1 MAQSCNIYAQCKN
14 LQGEVVP
21 SKLFKSL
28 LEYSSNDRSFAKELY
43 RVALDPSFI
52 EKVRDKAQF
61 DENGEITLKSLL
73 ELTKTNIEQEKILK
87 SLNKEVGAGTF
98 DFTTAVQKIQG
109 FNRESEWKSNYIATI
124 QEKDGKYVV
133 SVQPRTAAVEQAL
146 AKTIS
151 NQTLQNRLINV
162 LAQHGVAVDF
172 LQEGNSRYSTANAVQ
187 NADGLYHLIQV
198 VNGEHVT
205 EELAEEAGHF
215 AVAALGDSPLVQRLM
230 SLLTPEVQREALGED
245 YNTKYLG
252 RDSRREVAGDLVGR
266 ALAGSIDKE
275 GVWSRLVQRIADTI
289 KRVFYTIKSD
299 EVRLARLE
307 AERIAD
313 DIARGFMSAD
323 SRGAIEN
330 ALKIKETLY
339 SADYSTNVQTYKEV
353 TTQLKAAINELRA
366 MNSSLADRMQMILMQ
381 VQAGREQNIDNTIGV
396 LADETALSGIA
407 EAMDQLLNL
416 MSEEIPQILN
426 SVDFNNTLDFA
437 SNMARNGHSL
447 REAHIAT
454 KRCIEVA
461 SIISEAIGND
471 PNTNQP
477 RLKGDLQ
484 NIQQLDPSTG
494 TIISQNL
501 FQLSDALSKFTS
513 ENVRNGFYSQ
523 LINKEAQFYLK
534 FLEDSYGS
542 SFVERGARA
551 IFNFKNWNKRG
562 KRLIEFKNPEKITL
576 EQLVKNLEEDINFFD
591 RWFSS
596 MANSGDII
604 CEIVDKVTKEA
615 NKQADTLTNEV
626 WDTLKALKEE
636 LSELG
641 ISDPVKFYEKDVNGN
656 LTGNLISDK
665 LWGVWEQQYNDF
677 MQEKKEEFLKAHE
690 VSKGVYDFDNKTDF
704 EKALMWQAYFDSFRK
719 NWHKQHSIFNTEE
732 GRWEPND
739 SYHNA
744 TYDTF
749 SPAER
754 QWLGKIMDVKR
765 QLDAFTGNSMPTN
778 RAPQFKGTFMNKI
791 RNKGSRLNP
800 KLYAKGIGEAI
811 RDQFCVDVEDAGEFG
826 STLTYNEEKEDMFG
840 DQIAYEK
847 EKLNRLPLF
856 GINKLKNMNDLST
869 DIFHSML
876 AYASMATHY
885 AAMNQIVDTVEVGKE
900 VLSRRKVS
908 GTLQERNVQ
917 ADKSKA
923 FNRYIKYLD
932 KQIYGVSQPPIVLRK
947 GIVLNKI
954 ASTLSSLASKVFL
967 GGNFIGGMV
976 NLGTGVNEIFKEAI
990 TGEFFT
996 VKDWTK
1002 ASAQYWASIPSE
1014 LINFGQLSKEDKVSL
1029 LIRHFNILGDNK
1041 DKQKSWYTYK
1051 SRAANF
1057 IFGESLL
1064 LPYTS
1069 GDHYMQSM
1077 SYLALLNSTRVYRLD
1092 GSSSSLYNA
1101 YKVKDITYT
1110 DNEGNTITSRKYGKT
1125 IGMDQPY
1132 FKSKEDIEEY
1142 QMAKE
1147 ILEYL
1152 QNAKSS
1158 ATGIFGPVINLTAEQ
1173 QQYLDSKG
1181 WSVAN
1186 LESTIGMLANRVESI
1201 PWNIDDESA
1210 LMDKA
1215 REINDRLHGIY
1226 NDQDKTAFH
1235 QNIIGNMLLAM
1246 RGYALGMI
1254 QRRYGAGKYSVALGK
1269 EVEGTLVT
1277 VFKNFAAMRT
1287 DNWGF
1292 GKSIRAF
1299 VMPFGKDIKAD
1310 MEKAG
1315 FSSNQYANIRRNWG
1329 DMMLLA
1335 ALALLKSLTAKPDDD
1350 DEDEKK
1356 ELIKMYKDMG
1366 YSKEEIKLLM
1376 EDYEKQEEIDPIG
1389 LIYYFATRLQR
1400 EQAAF
1405 NWIQA
1410 IPDEWSQISSLTPA
1424 GVSVLQELGT
1434 TVYMAIGAQ
1443 LYDYEELDP
1452 EYYKALIEMGYDK
1465 DVVEQ
1470 MKKEDQE
1477 YIKNAPG
1484 REFYYQ
1490 SSGSGYSKG
1499 DPKWRRRLERIT
1511 PYYRDKNKYYHP
1523 YEAIKAFEYG
1533 RQVKVR

>member
-1 MAQSCNIYAQCKN
+1 MAQSCNIYAQCRN
-14 LQGEVVP
+14 SQGEVVP

-28 LEYSSNDRSFAKELY
+28 LEYSSNDRTFAKELY
-43 RVALDPSFI
+43 RVALNPSFL
-52 EKVRDKAQF
+52 EKVRDRAQF

-73 ELTKTNIEQEKILK
+73 ELTKTDIEQEKILK

-98 DFTTAVQKIQG
+98 DFNTAVQKIQG
-109 FNRESEWKSNYIATI
+109 FNRESEWKSDYIATI
-124 QEKDGKYVV
+124 QEKNGKYVV
-133 SVQPRTAAVEQAL
+133 SVQPRTAAAEQAL

-151 NQTLQNRLINV
+151 NQTLQNRLINI

-172 LQEGNSRYSTANAVQ
+172 LQEGSSRYSTVNAVQ

-215 AVAALGDSPLVQRLM
+215 AVAALGDSPLVQRLIT
-230 SLLTPEVQREALGED
+230 LLTPEVQKEALGEE

-252 RDSRREVAGDLVGR
+252 KDSRREVAGNLVGK

-275 GVWSRLVQRIADTI
+275 KVWSRLVQRIADAV
-289 KRVFYTIKSD
+289 KRIFYTIKGD
-299 EVRLARLE
+299 EVRTARLE

-313 DIARGFMSAD
+313 KIARGFMSAD
-323 SRGAIEN
+323 QQSTLEN
-330 ALKIKETLY
+330 ALKTKETLY
-339 SADYSTNVQTYKEV
+339 NIEYSTNVQTYKEV
-353 TTQLKAAINELRA
+353 ITQLKSVINELRA

-381 VQAGREQNIDNTIGV
+381 VQAGREETINTNIGV
-396 LADETALSGIA
+396 LADGTALSGIA
-407 EAMDQLLNL
+407 ESADLVLNL

-447 REAHIAT
+447 REAHMVT
-454 KRCIEVA
+454 KRCIEIA
-461 SIISEAIGND
+461 RIISEAISND

-477 RLKGDLQ
+477 KLVGDLQ
-484 NIQQLDPSTG
+484 QIQQLDPSTG

-501 FQLSDALSKFTS
+501 FKLSDALSKFTS
-513 ENVRNGFYSQ
+513 ETVRNGFYSQ

-542 SFVERGARA
+542 SYVERGARA
-551 IFNFKNWNKRG
+551 IFNFKNFNKRG
-562 KRLIEFKNPEKITL
+562 KRLIEFKKPEKVTL
-576 EQLVKNLEEDINFFD
+576 EQLTKNLEKDISFFD

-615 NKQADTLTNEV
+615 NKQADDITNTI

-641 ISDPVKFYEKDVNGN
+641 ISDSIKFYERDENGN
-656 LTGNLISDK
+656 LTGNLISSK
-665 LWGVWEQQYNDF
+665 LWGVWEQEYNDF
-677 MQEKKEEFLKAHE
+677 MQSKKEEFLKAHE
-690 VSKGVYDFDNKTDF
+690 VSEGIYDFDNKTDF
-704 EKALMWQAYFDSFRK
+704 EKALMWQAYFESFRK
-719 NWHKQHSIFNTEE
+719 SWHKEHSVFNVEN

-739 SYHNA
+739 SYHNYA
-744 TYDTF
+744 YDELTTE
-749 SPAER
+749 ER
-754 QWLGKIMDVKR
+754 QWLSKVMGIKK
-765 QLDAFTGNSMPTN
+765 QLDTLTGNAMPAN

-800 KLYAKGIGEAI
+800 ALYAKGIGEAI
-811 RDQFCVDVEDAGEFG
+811 RDQFCVDVEDASEFG
-826 STLTYNEEKEDMFG
+826 STLTYNSEEEDMFG
-840 DQIAYEK
+840 DQVAYEK

-885 AAMNQIVDTVEVGKE
+885 AAMNQIVDTVEIGAD
-900 VLSRRKVS
+900 VLSRRKVK
-908 GTLQERNVQ
+908 GTLREKDIQGN
-917 ADKSKA
+917 KSRVY
-923 FNRYIKYLD
+923 NRYIKYLD
-932 KQIYGVSQPPIVLRK
+932 KQVYGVSQPPIVIGRK
-947 GIVLNKI
+947 IVLNKI
-954 ASTLSSLASKVFL
+954 ANALSSLASKVFL
-967 GGNFIGGMV
+967 GGNAMGGAV
-976 NLGTGVNEIFKEAI
+976 NFGTGNIELFKEALA
-990 TGEFFT
+990 GEFFT
-996 VKDWTK
+996 VKDWAK
-1002 ASAQYWASIPSE
+1002 ANAQYWASIPSE
-1014 LINFGQLSKEDKVSL
+1014 LLHIGELSKEDKTSL
-1029 LIRHFNILGDNK
+1029 LIRHFNILGNNK
-1041 DKQKSWYTYK
+1041 DSQKSWHTYK

-1064 LPYTS
+1064 LPYTA
-1069 GDHYMQSM
+1069 GDHYMQSIA
-1077 SYLALLNSTRVYRLD
+1077 YLALLNNRRVYTINGYSR
-1092 GSSSSLYNA
+1092 SLYDA
-1101 YKVKDITYT
+1101 YEVTDITYT
-1110 DNEGNTITSRKYGKT
+1110 DDNGNTVTSKKYGKT
-1125 IGMDQPY
+1125 VGMSQPY
-1132 FKSKEDIEEY
+1132 FKSREDIEEY
-1142 QMAKE
+1142 KMAKQL
-1147 ILEYL
+1147 LEYL
-1152 QNAKSS
+1152 QEAKNS
-1158 ATGIFGPVINLTAEQ
+1158 ANSVFGPVINLTSEQ
-1173 QQYLDSKG
+1173 QQYLDNKG
-1181 WSVAN
+1181 WKISN
-1186 LESTIGMLANRVESI
+1186 LDSTIGMLANRVENI
-1201 PWNIDDESA
+1201 PWNVDDESA
-1210 LMDKA
+1210 LMDMA
-1215 REINDRLHGIY
+1215 REINDRMHGIY

-1235 QNIIGNMLLAM
+1235 QLIIGNMLLAM

-1254 QRRYGAGKYSVALGK
+1254 QRRYGPEKYSVALGK
-1269 EVEGTLVT
+1269 EVEGTLIT

-1299 VMPFGKDIKAD
+1299 VMPFSKKVKAD

-1315 FSSNQYANIRRNWG
+1315 FSSNQYANMRRNWG

-1335 ALALLKSLTAKPDDD
+1335 VLALIKSLTAEPDD

-1356 ELIKMYKDMG
+1356 ELIAMYKDMG
-1366 YSKEEIKLLM
+1366 FSKEEIDLYM
-1376 EDYEKQEEIDPIG
+1376 EDYQKQEEIDPIG
-1389 LIYYFATRLQR
+1389 LIYYFTSRLER

-1410 IPDEWSQISSLTPA
+1410 IPDEWTQISSLTPA
-1424 GVSVLQELGT
+1424 GLSVIQELGT
-1434 TVYMAIGAQ
+1434 TAYMSIGAQ
-1443 LYDYEELDP
+1443 LYDYQELDN

-1465 DVVEQ
+1465 ELVAQ
-1470 MKKEDQE
+1470 MKREDQE

-1484 REFYYQ
+1484 RQFYYQ

-1499 DPKWRRRLERIT
+1499 DPKWKRRLERII
-1511 PYYRDKNKYYHP
+1511 PYYRDIDKLYHP
-1523 YEAIKAFEYG
+1523 YEAVKAFEYG